1 MRHKEGS
8 MEDKL
13 KAAITAYAEA
23 QKKVL
28 ERVFAN
34 ITRTGS
40 PSSADLTFCLPDDVI
55 ADLPQEE
62 QYGAFLRKHR
72 FLGYAMWKS
81 TCYHQVP
88 EHAAFEAERMHLME
102 RFPALE
108 LLFQEGVREGCPG
121 SAPTVASDTSL
132 SDIASSVAENG
143 CTLFQL
149 QRLQGTTASIPA
161 DDVGAVADEHARRRS

>member
-13 KAAITAYAEA
+13 KAAMTAYTEA

-28 ERVFAN
+28 DRVFDN
-34 ITRTGS
+34 ITCTGS
-40 PSSADLTFCLPDDVI
+40 PSSADLAFCLPDDVI

-88 EHAAFEAERMHLME
+88 EHAAFEAERARMLEH
-102 RFPALE
+102 FPALE
-108 LLFQEGVREGCPG
+108 LRFQEGVRKGHPAT
-121 SAPTVASDTSL
+121 APTVAPDTSL
-132 SDIASSVAENG
+132 CDIGSNVADNG

-149 QRLQGTTASIPA
+149 QALQRTTASIPA
-161 DDVGAVADEHARRRS
+161 DDVGAVAHEHARRRS